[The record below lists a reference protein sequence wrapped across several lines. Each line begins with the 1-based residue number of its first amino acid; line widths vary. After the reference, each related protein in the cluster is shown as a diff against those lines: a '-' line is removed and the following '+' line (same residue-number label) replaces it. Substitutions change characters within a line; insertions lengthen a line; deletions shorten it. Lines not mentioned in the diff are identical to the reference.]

1 MTINTR
7 LGFINISTSDKV
19 IWNIIKNLFV
29 PIWYSDGTVDI
40 QLIPI
45 IAIALILFC
54 QGGSVYGRRNRNL
67 GACNI

>member
-1 MTINTR
+1 MNIR
-7 LGFINISTSDKV
+7 WAFINITLSDKV

-45 IAIALILFC
+45 TAIIMLIVL
-54 QGGSVYGRRNRNL
+54 L
-67 GACNI
+67 

>member
-1 MTINTR
+1 MTVNIR
-7 LGFINISTSDKV
+7 WSFINITRSDKV

-45 IAIALILFC
+45 IAVALILFC
-54 QGGSVYGRRNRNL
+54 
-67 GACNI
+67 